1 VRILRKA
8 GYQVFE
14 AGDGFAA
21 IELVRA
27 HPGKIDMI
35 LLDMTIP
42 GPSSQEVVA
51 EAAKVRQEVKVV
63 LTSAYSQ
70 EMIADAMSAP
80 QIHSFLRKPFR
91 LAELIETVRNALS
104 S

>member
-1 VRILRKA
+1 
-8 GYQVFE
+8 
-14 AGDGFAA
+14 
-21 IELVRA
+21 
-27 HPGKIDMI
+27 
-35 LLDMTIP
+35 
-42 GPSSQEVVA
+42 VA